1 MEKGFEKG
9 LVDGSDASLE
19 GFSFKDKLK
28 KLAFLF
34 IEKTYFKKMDGHW
47 SLFFFSFFNLLAI
60 HIFKRFV

>member
-1 MEKGFEKG
+1 MKKG
-9 LVDGSDASLE
+9 LVDGSKDASLE

-34 IEKTYFKKMDGHW
+34 IEKTYFKKMDGHYW
-47 SLFFFSFFNLLAI
+47 SFFFFNLLTT